1 MTFNQKA
8 IQLLFESLAET
19 DPRLKIV
26 RAEQWDTIEPDT
38 DAETFLKFD
47 GKRWGRDLELYV
59 SVIDLIGPRGVAATL
74 LEEIIIPLKESAP
87 VAYVKG
93 IEVLREYD
101 IGEDQNAW
109 RELLDSLDHIELDDY
124 FYPVDERRLA
134 DLSTK
139 TKDAK

>member
-1 MTFNQKA
+1 MIFNQKA
-8 IQLLFESLAET
+8 IQLLFESLTET
-19 DPRLKIV
+19 DSRLKIV

-74 LEEIIIPLKESAP
+74 LEEIIIPLKEPAP

-93 IEVLREYD
+93 IEILREYD

>member
-8 IQLLFESLAET
+8 IQLLFESLAGT
-19 DPRLKIV
+19 DPRVKIV
-26 RAEQWDTIEPDT
+26 RAEQWDTIEPDP

-74 LEEIIIPLKESAP
+74 LEEIIIPLKEPAP
-87 VAYVKG
+87 AAYVKG
-93 IEVLREYD
+93 IEILREYD

-109 RELLDSLDHIELDDY
+109 RELLESLDHIELDDY